1 MKRRKNKFILLTSL
15 LFSIMGGYTVYRFSK
30 RPRNNPKCYQKEA
43 SSRQKIVACLG
54 DSHTQGTMAHNFV
67 NDLIQAL
74 SDKGYSFINA
84 GVNGD
89 LVYNVLSRVNEV
101 ISCHPDYVII
111 LIGTNDIL
119 ARLSKSNEIHFEV
132 KKHLPQQPTEEWFI
146 ENLRQLI
153 TVLKQKTS
161 AKIAILSLPLISEDT
176 DSLAF
181 KAAVNYS
188 HDIFEVASE
197 MNVTYLPLN
206 EKQLNYFEVH
216 RPRQNKSV
224 VRTPLAYFI
233 PSFKHYILRKSW
245 EQISEEAGLSLTI
258 DTVHQNKVA
267 AEMIEQLIIDF
278 LENSTPS

>member
-1 MKRRKNKFILLTSL
+1 MKRQKNKFILLISL
-15 LFSIMGGYTVYRFSK
+15 LFSLIGGYTVYRFSK
-30 RPRNNPKCYQKEA
+30 RPRNNPKHYQKET
-43 SSRQKIVACLG
+43 SSKQKIVVCLG

-67 NDLIQAL
+67 NDLTQAL

-176 DSLAF
+176 DSPAF
-181 KAAVNYS
+181 KAAINYS

-206 EKQLNYFEVH
+206 EKQLNYFQTH
-216 RPRQNKSV
+216 RPKQDKPV
-224 VRTPLAYFI
+224 VRTPFAYFL

-245 EQISEEAGLSLTI
+245 EEISEEAGLSLTI
-258 DTVHQNKVA
+258 DTVHQNKIA

-278 LENSTPS
+278 LENSTST